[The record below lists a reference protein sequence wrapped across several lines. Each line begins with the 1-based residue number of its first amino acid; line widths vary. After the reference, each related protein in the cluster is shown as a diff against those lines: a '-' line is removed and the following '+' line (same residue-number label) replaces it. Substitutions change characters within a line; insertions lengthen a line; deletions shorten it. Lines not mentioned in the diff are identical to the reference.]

1 MLKKIKAVDDKLSN
15 SVARI
20 HTPYLNQFMLF
31 MTFLGDA
38 GKVWFLFIAVVAYF
52 KRSLY
57 VGTALFMSLL
67 VAFLSAEVIIKRIF
81 ERERPCSKI
90 DEELLILK
98 KMPKFYSFPSSH
110 SATSFAMVTASYLLC
125 GTWFT
130 VIMFIIALGV
140 AFSRFYL
147 QAHYLTDVICGI
159 IIGII
164 CGFFMV
170 KLVYWIFY
178 SINPM
183 LVIVKS

>member
-1 MLKKIKAVDDKLSN
+1 MLEKIKRIDDMLSN
-15 SVARI
+15 SVAKI
-20 HTPYLNQFMLF
+20 HNPVLNKIMLF

-38 GKVWFLFIAVVAYF
+38 GKVWFLMIAIVAYL

-57 VGTALFMSLL
+57 VGTSLFVSLA
-67 VAFLSAEVIIKRIF
+67 VAFLSAEVVIKRIF

-125 GTWFT
+125 GTWIT
-130 VIMFIIALGV
+130 VVMLVIAVGV

-164 CGFFMV
+164 CAAVTV
-170 KLVYWIFY
+170 KLMYNLFYWI
-178 SINPM
+178 NPA
-183 LVIVKS
+183 LIK

>member
-1 MLKKIKAVDDKLSN
+1 MLEKIKAVDDKLSN
-15 SVARI
+15 SVSKI
-20 HTPYLNQFMLF
+20 HTPYLNQIMLF
-31 MTFLGDA
+31 MTYLGDA
-38 GKVWFLFIAVVAYF
+38 GKVWFLLIAVVAYC
-52 KRSLY
+52 KRSVY
-57 VGTALFMSLL
+57 IGVSLFASLL
-67 VAFLSAEVIIKRIF
+67 VSFLVAEVVIKRIF

-98 KMPKFYSFPSSH
+98 KIPKFYSFPSSH

-130 VIMFIIALGV
+130 VIMFVIALGV

-147 QAHYLTDVICGI
+147 QAHYLTDVLCGI

-164 CGFFMV
+164 CGVIMV
-170 KLVYWIFY
+170 RLMHLLFC

-183 LVIVKS
+183 LILNT